1 MTSVIPMGL
10 YMFGIP
16 KVPQI
21 FLQYSS
27 MRFYLLNERTDV
39 QKLRLEHRIVG
50 NLIGCLPSLPRQDN
64 LLGLPLQLITEE
76 ANLLVTKKLAR
87 LVYYQELDQP
97 VKSQLAT
104 LREEI
109 NQKSFSDQANLY
121 KEERKAQLLRMA
133 DKIIEGKRKK
143 RGGEAFDEQEVM
155 NEELKKIPD
164 MEMDLMM
171 VQIFTSNI

>member
-1 MTSVIPMGL
+1 MGL